1 MDFRRSGPPTPEPSG
16 RAWSP
21 GGGKGIPPRVN
32 RAAKL
37 LLSLAVTVAFSW
49 WAFRDTD
56 WQTQFSSLRHA
67 NYLWLV
73 PYVGI
78 LLLIHLARTL
88 RWGCLLSGM
97 ERVPFRH
104 LNAASGVGFMMLLV
118 LPFRLGEFARPFLIA
133 QRSSIRRS
141 AAMTTVVLE
150 RITDGLFVA
159 VMLRALLFFVPTET
173 AEIRYVKMG
182 ANLMFAVFGGGL
194 LFLLFALWHQARAVQ
209 LIRSTLGLLSP
220 GGAEKVAGIVD
231 SFVGAMRHL
240 PRAGQLVGFFAL
252 TLAYWGLNGFGMAV
266 LARAFDCSAAAAGS
280 GCQPMQLGLFEAFVV
295 LSVLVVGLMI
305 PAAPGMMGTFQ
316 AAIKVGLGLF
326 LPAAVVNGSGLA
338 YANVLWLAQTAQQ
351 VLLGLLLLSL
361 GHMSFRD
368 LAGKLDKDGEAPATS
383 A

>member
-1 MDFRRSGPPTPEPSG
+1 M
-16 RAWSP
+16 
-21 GGGKGIPPRVN
+21 K

-37 LLSLAVTVAFSW
+37 LLSLGVTAAFSW
-49 WAFRDTD
+49 WAFRETD
-56 WQTQFSSLRHA
+56 WHAQFLSLRNA

-73 PYVGI
+73 PYLAI

-97 ERVPFRH
+97 ERVSFRK
-104 LNAASGVGFMMLLV
+104 LNAASGIGFMMLLV

-150 RITDGLFVA
+150 RITDGIFVA
-159 VMLRALLFFVPTET
+159 AMLRALLFFVPTET
-173 AEIRYVKMG
+173 PEVRYVKFG
-182 ANLMFAVFGGGL
+182 ANLMFGIFGGGL

-209 LIRSTLGLLSP
+209 LIRSTFGRISK
-220 GGAEKVAGIVD
+220 GGAEKVAGVVD
-231 SFVGAMRHL
+231 TFVGAMRQL
-240 PRAGQLVGFFAL
+240 PSRGQLAAFFAL
-252 TLAYWGLNGFGMAV
+252 TVVYWGLNGFGMAV
-266 LARAFDCSAAAAGS
+266 LARAFDCSRAVAGS
-280 GCQPMQLGLFEAFVV
+280 ACQPLELSVFQAFVV
-295 LSVLVVGLMI
+295 LAVLVVGLMI

-326 LPAAVVNGSGLA
+326 VPAAVVNGSGLA
-338 YANVLWLAQTAQQ
+338 YANVMWLAQTVQQ
-351 VLLGLLLLSL
+351 VVLGLLLMSL

-368 LAGKLDKDGEAPATS
+368 IAGKLDKEDSAPAAS

>member
-1 MDFRRSGPPTPEPSG
+1 
-16 RAWSP
+16 
-21 GGGKGIPPRVN
+21 VN

-49 WAFRDTD
+49 WAFRETD
-56 WQTQFSSLRHA
+56 WQAQFASLRYA

-97 ERVPFRH
+97 ERVPFRQ
-104 LNAASGVGFMMLLV
+104 LNAASGIGFMMLLV

-150 RITDGLFVA
+150 RITDGIFVA

-173 AEIRYVKMG
+173 AEVRYVKMG
-182 ANLMFAVFGGGL
+182 ANLMFAIFGGGL
-194 LFLLFALWHQARAVQ
+194 VFLLFALWHQARAVQ
-209 LIRSTLGLLSP
+209 LIRSTLGRLSP
-220 GGAEKVAGIVD
+220 GGAEKVAGVVD
-231 SFVGAMRHL
+231 SFVGAMRQL
-240 PRAGQLVGFFAL
+240 PRAGQLAAFFAL

-266 LARAFDCSAAAAGS
+266 LARAFDCSTAAAGS
-280 GCQPMQLGLFEAFVV
+280 ACQPMQLGVFEAFVV
-295 LSVLVVGLMI
+295 LAVLVVGLMI

-351 VLLGLLLLSL
+351 VLLGLLLLSM

-383 A
+383 S